1 MNKDLQQ
8 NKTLKS
14 NYGRFWYLNPKTW
27 NDVDKKYKNQT
38 VDGLSYENM
47 ASNPVLVKL
56 LQGSSK
62 KLLKEDKPQIQANPE
77 DEVQKFEKD
86 LMQTL
91 ENRASQS
98 GQFLQISQS
107 LTQNMI
113 QRRSRIVESQKIDVP
128 L

>member
-1 MNKDLQQ
+1 MNKDLQP

-38 VDGLSYENM
+38 VDGLRYENM

>member
-1 MNKDLQQ
+1 MNKDLQS

-14 NYGRFWYLNPKTW
+14 NYGRYWYLNPKTW

-38 VDGLSYENM
+38 VDGLRYENM

-56 LQGSSK
+56 LQGSNK
-62 KLLKEDKPQIQANPE
+62 KLVKEEKPQIQPNSE

-113 QRRSRIVESQKIDVP
+113 RRRSRIVESQKIDVP
-128 L
+128 

>member
-1 MNKDLQQ
+1 MNKDLQP

-38 VDGLSYENM
+38 VDGLRYENM

-56 LQGSSK
+56 LQGSNK
-62 KLLKEDKPQIQANPE
+62 TLVKEDKPQIQPNSE

-113 QRRSRIVESQKIDVP
+113 RRRSRIVESQKIDVP
-128 L
+128 